1 MKLDRLTYSKL
12 LGRPYHPTTR
22 RFEAERRLTLE
33 AAQVIVARVMD
44 MIPARSVV
52 DVGCGVG
59 NWLSVFAQHG
69 VEKIVGLD
77 GSYINRD
84 RLAIDASCF
93 VTCDLNQP
101 LGPLTLGRFDLA
113 LSLEVGEHLLPARAE
128 SLVDDLCALSDVVLY
143 GAAIV
148 SQAGENHINEQ
159 WQSYWAEKFMRRGY
173 VVYDVLR
180 PIIWSEPCVVYWY
193 KQNTIFY
200 VKRDSAAHREFERR
214 FGAPSASMLDL
225 VHPELYLRNTNTKR
239 GWRRLAKNIRRL
251 GSRITGKR
259 ATHTLTGR

>member
-1 MKLDRLTYSKL
+1 MDAAVLVRSANLVGSPPRSGAMKLDRLTYSKL

-113 LSLEVGEHLLPARAE
+113 LSLEVGEHLLPARADRK
-128 SLVDDLCALSDVVLY
+128 STRLNSSHPSISYAVFCLKKKKSYAH
-143 GAAIV
+143 AA
-148 SQAGENHINEQ
+148 
-159 WQSYWAEKFMRRGY
+159 
-173 VVYDVLR
+173 
-180 PIIWSEPCVVYWY
+180 
-193 KQNTIFY
+193 
-200 VKRDSAAHREFERR
+200 
-214 FGAPSASMLDL
+214 
-225 VHPELYLRNTNTKR
+225 
-239 GWRRLAKNIRRL
+239 
-251 GSRITGKR
+251 
-259 ATHTLTGR
+259 